1 LCAVIYKHLE
11 LEGKEMSMRYLV
23 RPFTA
28 CLLAV
33 LLAVFVAGVASAQ
46 AQRSIVGPG
55 ESIQKAVK
63 AAEPGDTIL
72 VRGVHRET
80 VVVRKD
86 GITLVGD
93 EAVLVPPDR
102 QTSPCGPAG
111 FCLLGE
117 VNFQTG
123 EVSEYVEDVS
133 ITGFTVRNFSLFGI
147 VAFGARDAK
156 FVKNRAFN
164 NGEYGITSFFST
176 GTKVISNVASGA
188 DDAAIYV
195 GDSPHA
201 NTRIAN
207 NDTYDSASGILVRNS
222 LHGQII
228 ANKAHNNCVGII
240 FIADAPGPAGEFE
253 VDGNTVQHNNR
264 ACPATAETPRL
275 SGVGIGLLGAR
286 SVEIRANH
294 VFKNVPSGPPALSG
308 GVVLV
313 RGIEGTAPKN
323 NSVVGNVILRNH
335 PDIFWDR
342 SGSGNRF
349 VGNECRTSRPGGLC
363 EP

>member
-1 LCAVIYKHLE
+1 MRRISVII
-11 LEGKEMSMRYLV
+11 
-23 RPFTA
+23 PA

-33 LLAVFVAGVASAQ
+33 FLVMLVVSVASAKPKGN
-46 AQRSIVGPG
+46 IVHPG
-55 ESIQKAVK
+55 ESIQAAVD
-63 AAEPGDTIL
+63 AAEPGDTI
-72 VRGVHRET
+72 VVQKGIYNET
-80 VVVRKD
+80 VVIDKD
-86 GITLVGD
+86 GISLRGGK
-93 EAVLVPPDR
+93 AVLEPPSEP
-102 QTSPCGPAG
+102 TEGPCEGAG
-111 FCLLGE
+111 LCVLGD
-117 VNFQTG
+117 VDFQTG

-133 ITGFTVRNFSLFGI
+133 ISGFTVRDFSVYGI
-147 VAFGARDAK
+147 VGIGARDAR
-156 FVKNRAFN
+156 FVKNRSFD

-176 GTKVISNVASGA
+176 GTKVISNVTSGA
-188 DDAAIYV
+188 EDAAIYV

-207 NDTYDSASGILVRNS
+207 NDTYDSASGILVRNA
-222 LHGQII
+222 LHGHII
-228 ANKAHNNCVGII
+228 ANKAHNNCIGIN

-253 VDGNTVQHNNR
+253 VDGNRVQHNNR
-264 ACPATAETPRL
+264 ACPVTAETPRL

-286 SVEIRANH
+286 SVKIRGNL
-294 VFKNVPSGPPALSG
+294 VLKNVPSGPPALSG

-349 VGNECRTSRPGGLC
+349 VGNLCNTSVPTRLC
-363 EP
+363 N

>member
-1 LCAVIYKHLE
+1 MRRISVII
-11 LEGKEMSMRYLV
+11 
-23 RPFTA
+23 PA

-33 LLAVFVAGVASAQ
+33 FLVMLVVSVASAKPKGN
-46 AQRSIVGPG
+46 IVHPG
-55 ESIQKAVK
+55 ESIQAAVD
-63 AAEPGDTIL
+63 AAEPGDTI
-72 VRGVHRET
+72 VVQKGIYNET
-80 VVVRKD
+80 VVIDKD
-86 GITLVGD
+86 GISLRGGK
-93 EAVLVPPDR
+93 AVLEPPSEP
-102 QTSPCGPAG
+102 TEGPCEGAG
-111 FCLLGE
+111 LCVLGD
-117 VNFQTG
+117 VDFQTG

-133 ITGFTVRNFSLFGI
+133 ISGFTVRDFSVYGI
-147 VAFGARDAK
+147 VGIGARDAR
-156 FVKNRAFN
+156 FVKNRSFD

-176 GTKVISNVASGA
+176 GTKVISNVTSGA
-188 DDAAIYV
+188 EDAAIYV

-207 NDTYDSASGILVRNS
+207 NDTYDSASGILVRNA
-222 LHGQII
+222 LHGHII
-228 ANKAHNNCVGII
+228 ANKAHNNCIGIN

-253 VDGNTVQHNNR
+253 VDGNRVQHNNR
-264 ACPATAETPRL
+264 ACPVTAETPRL

-286 SVEIRANH
+286 SVKIRGNL
-294 VFKNVPSGPPALSG
+294 VLKNVPSGPPALSG

-349 VGNECRTSRPGGLC
+349 GGNLCNTSVPTRLC
-363 EP
+363 N

>member
-1 LCAVIYKHLE
+1 MRRISVII
-11 LEGKEMSMRYLV
+11 
-23 RPFTA
+23 PA

-33 LLAVFVAGVASAQ
+33 FLVMLVVSVASAKPKGN
-46 AQRSIVGPG
+46 IVHPG
-55 ESIQKAVK
+55 ESIQAAVD
-63 AAEPGDTIL
+63 AAEPGDTI
-72 VRGVHRET
+72 VVQKGIYNET
-80 VVVRKD
+80 VVIDKD
-86 GITLVGD
+86 GISLRGGK
-93 EAVLVPPDR
+93 AVLEPPSEP
-102 QTSPCGPAG
+102 TEGPCEGAG
-111 FCLLGE
+111 LCVLGD
-117 VNFQTG
+117 VDFQTG

-133 ITGFTVRNFSLFGI
+133 ISGFTVRDFSVYGI
-147 VAFGARDAK
+147 VGIGARDAR
-156 FVKNRAFN
+156 FVKNRSFD

-176 GTKVISNVASGA
+176 GTKVISNVTSGA
-188 DDAAIYV
+188 EDAAIYV

-207 NDTYDSASGILVRNS
+207 NDTYDSASGILVRNA
-222 LHGQII
+222 LHGHII
-228 ANKAHNNCVGII
+228 ANKAHNNCIGII

-253 VDGNTVQHNNR
+253 VDGNRVQHNNR
-264 ACPATAETPRL
+264 ACPVTAETPRL

-286 SVEIRANH
+286 SVKIRGNL
-294 VFKNVPSGPPALSG
+294 VLKNVPSGPPALSG

-349 VGNECRTSRPGGLC
+349 VGNLCNTSVPTRLC
-363 EP
+363 N

>member
-1 LCAVIYKHLE
+1 MRRISVII
-11 LEGKEMSMRYLV
+11 
-23 RPFTA
+23 PA

-33 LLAVFVAGVASAQ
+33 FLVMLVVSVASAKPKGN
-46 AQRSIVGPG
+46 IVHPG
-55 ESIQKAVK
+55 ESIQAAVD
-63 AAEPGDTIL
+63 AAEPGDTI
-72 VRGVHRET
+72 VVQKGIYNET
-80 VVVRKD
+80 VVIDKD
-86 GITLVGD
+86 GISLRGGK
-93 EAVLVPPDR
+93 AVLEPPSEP
-102 QTSPCGPAG
+102 TEGPCEGAG
-111 FCLLGE
+111 LCVLGD
-117 VNFQTG
+117 VDFQTG

-133 ITGFTVRNFSLFGI
+133 ISGFTVRDFSVYGI
-147 VAFGARDAK
+147 VGIGARDAR
-156 FVKNRAFN
+156 FVKNRSFD

-176 GTKVISNVASGA
+176 GTKVISNVTSGA
-188 DDAAIYV
+188 EDAAIYV

-207 NDTYDSASGILVRNS
+207 NDTYDSASGILVRNA
-222 LHGQII
+222 LHGHII
-228 ANKAHNNCVGII
+228 ANKAHNNCIGII

-253 VDGNTVQHNNR
+253 VDGNRVQHNNR
-264 ACPATAETPRL
+264 ACPVTAETPRL

-286 SVEIRANH
+286 SVKIRGNL
-294 VFKNVPSGPPALSG
+294 VLKNVPSGPPALSG

-349 VGNECRTSRPGGLC
+349 VGNLCNTSVPSSLC
-363 EP
+363 N

>member
-1 LCAVIYKHLE
+1 MRRISVII
-11 LEGKEMSMRYLV
+11 
-23 RPFTA
+23 PA

-33 LLAVFVAGVASAQ
+33 FLVMLVVSVASAKPKGN
-46 AQRSIVGPG
+46 IVHPG
-55 ESIQKAVK
+55 ESIQAAVD
-63 AAEPGDTIL
+63 AAEPGDTI
-72 VRGVHRET
+72 VVQKGIYNET
-80 VVVRKD
+80 VVIDKD
-86 GITLVGD
+86 GISLRGGK
-93 EAVLVPPDR
+93 AVLEPPSEP
-102 QTSPCGPAG
+102 TEGPCEGAG
-111 FCLLGE
+111 LCVLGD
-117 VNFQTG
+117 VDFQTG

-133 ITGFTVRNFSLFGI
+133 ISGFTVRDFSVYGI
-147 VAFGARDAK
+147 VGIGARDAR
-156 FVKNRAFN
+156 FVKNRSFD

-176 GTKVISNVASGA
+176 GTKVISNVTSGA
-188 DDAAIYV
+188 EDAAIYV

-207 NDTYDSASGILVRNS
+207 NDTYDSASGILVRNA
-222 LHGQII
+222 LHGHII
-228 ANKAHNNCVGII
+228 ANKAHNNCIGII

-253 VDGNTVQHNNR
+253 VDGNRVQHNNR
-264 ACPATAETPRL
+264 ACPVTAETPRL

-286 SVEIRANH
+286 SVKIRGNL
-294 VFKNVPSGPPALSG
+294 VLKNVPSGPPALSG

-349 VGNECRTSRPGGLC
+349 LGNLCNTSVPTRLC
-363 EP
+363 N

>member
-1 LCAVIYKHLE
+1 MRRISVII
-11 LEGKEMSMRYLV
+11 
-23 RPFTA
+23 PA

-33 LLAVFVAGVASAQ
+33 FLVMLVVSVASAKPKGN
-46 AQRSIVGPG
+46 IVHPG
-55 ESIQKAVK
+55 ESIQAAVD
-63 AAEPGDTIL
+63 AAEPGDTI
-72 VRGVHRET
+72 VVQKGIYNET
-80 VVVRKD
+80 VVIDKD
-86 GITLVGD
+86 GISLRGGK
-93 EAVLVPPDR
+93 AVLEPPSEP
-102 QTSPCGPAG
+102 TEGPCEGAG
-111 FCLLGE
+111 LCVLGD
-117 VNFQTG
+117 VDFQTG

-133 ITGFTVRNFSLFGI
+133 ISGFTVRDFSVYGI
-147 VAFGARDAK
+147 VGIGARDAR
-156 FVKNRAFN
+156 FVKNRSFD

-176 GTKVISNVASGA
+176 GTKVISNVTSGA
-188 DDAAIYV
+188 EDAAIYV

-207 NDTYDSASGILVRNS
+207 NDTYDSASGILVRNA
-222 LHGQII
+222 LHGHII
-228 ANKAHNNCVGII
+228 ANKAHNNCIGIN

-253 VDGNTVQHNNR
+253 VDGNRVQHNNR
-264 ACPATAETPRL
+264 ACPVTAETPRL

-286 SVEIRANH
+286 SVKIRGNL
-294 VFKNVPSGPPALSG
+294 VLKNVPSGPPALSG

-349 VGNECRTSRPGGLC
+349 VGNLCNTSVPSSLC
-363 EP
+363 N